1 MQTNTTTHNK
11 PHNLTASYY
20 GTTTGMP
27 TTLDGKI
34 QLSWNE
40 LKVNTL
46 ASSLS
51 GDPTSIGGATILRD
65 LAGYKVYRDSS
76 AAFTTAV
83 PVKTPTDVPVGT
95 QAVQDTVT
103 ACKDYFHKVSA
114 VDLCST
120 EGAQSA
126 IVTGRA

>member
-40 LKVNTL
+40 LKVNTV
-46 ASSLS
+46 ATSLS
-51 GDPTSIGGATILRD
+51 GDPNSIGGATILRD
-65 LAGYKVYRDSS
+65 LAGYKVYRDVISTF
-76 AAFTTAV
+76 ATPIV
-83 PVKTPTDVPVGT
+83 VKTPTDVPVGVLS
-95 QAVQDTVT
+95 VQDTAT
-103 ACKDYFHKVSA
+103 ACKDFFYKVSA
-114 VDLCST
+114 VDLCGT
-120 EGAQSA
+120 EGPMSA
-126 IVTGRA
+126 